1 MHKARMLAVVAL
13 AMASMAL
20 QVPVTAMAAPSIT
33 AIESSD
39 AGQNDVTVYFDTLVG
54 KVPTITTSS
63 SLAGTVYLN
72 DVDVFDS
79 ANRPHTI
86 PHATSVWVKTP
97 DLSGVTYE
105 SPYSVRVDNA
115 GHTLDRRAVDL
126 VIDCDEVF
134 LKLANGKDRTL
145 EKPKLKKRKHARLVL
160 RSETR
165 VAEKLRRGDKV
176 LNSELRRD
184 LAFHAREMQGND
196 LGG

>member
-1 MHKARMLAVVAL
+1 MDPAKPDINISDVVT
-13 AMASMAL
+13 S
-20 QVPVTAMAAPSIT
+20 TAGRD
-33 AIESSD
+33 E
-39 AGQNDVTVYFDTLVG
+39 G
-54 KVPTITTSS
+54 K
-63 SLAGTVYLN
+63 LFY
-72 DVDVFDS
+72 
-79 ANRPHTI
+79 
-86 PHATSVWVKTP
+86 
-97 DLSGVTYE
+97 
-105 SPYSVRVDNA
+105 
-115 GHTLDRRAVDL
+115 

-184 LAFHAREMQGND
+184 LAFHAKEMQANN